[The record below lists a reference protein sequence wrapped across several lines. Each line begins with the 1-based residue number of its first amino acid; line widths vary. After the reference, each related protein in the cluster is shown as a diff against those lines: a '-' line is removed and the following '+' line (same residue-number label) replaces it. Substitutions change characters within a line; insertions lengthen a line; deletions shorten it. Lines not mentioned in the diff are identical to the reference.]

1 MRDLN
6 VQNITNYIL
15 EEIQED
21 IVRYKTLN
29 SKHVAKQMFVVGNKG
44 GGRIVL
50 ICEFGESGS
59 LKDIIRD
66 KNMSNYKKPLTADRL

>member
-1 MRDLN
+1 
-6 VQNITNYIL
+6 
-15 EEIQED
+15 
-21 IVRYKTLN
+21 
-29 SKHVAKQMFVVGNKG
+29 MFIVGNKG

-66 KNMSNYKKPLTADRL
+66 KNMSNYKKPLTVDTL

>member
-1 MRDLN
+1 
-6 VQNITNYIL
+6 
-15 EEIQED
+15 
-21 IVRYKTLN
+21 
-29 SKHVAKQMFVVGNKG
+29 MFIVGNKG
-44 GGRIVL
+44 GGRIAL